1 MSREVDS
8 RVVEMQF
15 NNENFEK
22 NTKKTIGT
30 IDKLMEKLQFKGAE
44 KGFEK
49 LDAAAED
56 VDFSTMQRSLD
67 TLESK
72 FSALNIVATTALM
85 NITNKFVDAGERMV
99 KSLSFDQVFSGWN
112 KYTEKAASVQTIM
125 NATGKS
131 IDEVNGYL
139 NQLMWFSDE
148 TSYSFSSMNSALGI
162 LTSSGGKIEKLIPMI
177 EGIANATAYAGKGAS
192 EFSRVIYNIAQS
204 YGTGSLQLI
213 DWKSVENA
221 NVSSEQLKQTL
232 IDTAVELGTLKKGE
246 VTTGTFDSS
255 LQKKWATQ
263 AVMEKGFGKF
273 SALTEAAYKAV
284 QAGEYETASEAIEA
298 LADGY
303 DDVAVKAFKSAQE
316 AKSFAEAIDSTKDA
330 VSSSW
335 MKIFETLFGNKEEAT
350 KTWSELA
357 ERLYDIFVPPID
369 ALNERLSK
377 GLDSGWQ
384 QLNNK
389 LGDQA
394 EVYDTVLQKVAL
406 ASGAVTEESIEEAGS
421 FSKALEEGG
430 VNAELLQNGLN
441 STLVTLRNYLA
452 LSDKEL
458 NARNL
463 DKEAIQK
470 DYDALTKLNE
480 EVQNGTVNL
489 IDYAKGMSQVSG
501 RQHLMQSLWNIM
513 DAIGKVVQPIKE
525 AFHELF
531 PPADGDRIYSFAERL
546 DLMTQKLI
554 ISDETAAKIKKTFKG
569 VFSVLKVFTTALS
582 KVGTV
587 AKEAFGLALN
597 AMQPVAEV
605 LLNVSAGFGEFLNTV
620 MQVATGSGT
629 LKEKL
634 GGVKTAL
641 GKLLSPLSDLGGM
654 MKNTK
659 IAQYIGDFIEQG
671 ENATGVLGNLYSVG
685 KRVFGMLSVLVQG
698 VASGGAGILSGL
710 GMAVGTLLGK
720 LGSLGQTISD
730 FIGLSMPTM
739 EEFQQSLTDM
749 PKNLAASMS
758 EFAAGFKSSMDKI
771 NGSVGDA
778 FTPVKQFFTA
788 LKEGFDSITGTD
800 VYRFIS
806 LIDVGLLAVAINQ
819 VAKAMNSLK
828 KMLQTP
834 LTGMLDSI
842 SGTFKQLTSAIK
854 TWQKNNASKTLVSM
868 ASAVLILAGAMY
880 VMSRIDPDRFYT
892 VSVVTMTSIVL
903 LASAAKLLEPTAKK
917 FNKAFDSLKSNVLN
931 AATLWGTAAA
941 LIGLGVAVGS
951 ITKGLS
957 NLVAALNEG
966 DIAASAAALAIAAAA
981 VVALMSA
988 MGELSKALVIG
999 EKVINHKVLLSTAAE
1014 MIALGTA
1021 IKIVSTA
1028 LEPLSQI
1035 KFTSLA
1041 KAGMAVV
1048 SLGGLLTSMATVLAA
1063 VQKLIGPTGFQNGAA
1078 IAAMASG
1085 IWIAAQAVSSIAN
1098 IKLVNLDAA
1107 MTSIKTLMLLMAT
1120 MSALSA
1126 KTKFTSGAAIFT
1138 MSSSL
1143 IVLAGA
1149 VELFAVMG
1157 DGAIDGLIKVS
1168 VGLTALSVASQA
1180 ASGEG
1185 AVAIMTLSTAM
1196 LVLAGAVAIY
1206 AKLGLSA
1213 YAGLLACGV
1222 ALTEMGVAVFALSKM
1237 SGDALQAAWTIN
1249 TLSTG
1254 MIKLA
1259 AACAIF
1265 NVVNWDALKVAAVA
1279 LGGLIAILFGAG
1291 WLATKLPVVSVGFT
1305 ALATAFDKFASA
1317 ALKLAGAT
1325 AILGVLSMF
1334 AGPICQA
1341 IINAAPD
1348 IQEALISVITVLCNV
1363 IIQCAEPIALALA
1376 ALGTAA
1382 IVAIVTILANLWEM
1396 IEPALND
1403 LWDKFTDWCSKH
1415 NPFDPSNWG
1424 GTNDKIAANTKMVQK
1439 HFWQPF
1445 EDIMDE
1451 LKNGN
1456 SFMAGV
1462 YQKFFKVG
1470 ENASEGNAEG
1480 QLKGK
1485 NDVVN
1490 ATTEVADASID
1501 AAKTAFDSHS
1511 PSRVMEEIG
1520 RFVTLGL
1527 ANGIA
1532 DQSALERAKAA
1543 MLNAATAIRNVFTT
1557 FWGIHSPSDLAATD
1571 AENILE
1577 GAILGMAD
1585 EKARERLRQESY
1597 NAASEVN
1604 KGVGQAL
1611 DEATATV
1618 QTKMQGL
1625 YQAFKAGNPL
1635 NGNTAYQNGI
1645 KDAAKELTDAQ
1656 NNNVLIPGK
1665 NGITK
1670 AGNSSNTPS
1679 TLEQIQE
1686 TVKNGVATLTQPI
1699 QSHLDETIDALYQK
1713 TSDTV
1718 ADVTG
1723 STGKTNKSGS
1733 SKNTKTAADNL
1744 VTEYSKKLKESKAK
1758 MDAADKEYK
1767 LWEATSGDTATAEEL
1782 LAKKTESLTTEIA
1795 NQTDRVA
1802 IAKEQYDKM
1811 VNEASA
1817 TDTQKSDAYTT
1828 LLDEQT
1834 TLADLQ
1840 HEKQQTLFKAI
1851 KDRYDSESDT
1861 ASDEYELWSALYED
1875 TATVEEKSNKK
1886 IANIDRKLAAQ
1897 AKIVTAAEDEYT
1909 ALKAE
1914 FGEKSQQTQ
1923 EAYRQWL
1930 EEQATQQKL
1939 INEMNKAQ
1947 LDAFDD
1953 ALAVLEKH
1961 EKLATNRQN
1970 MLAKIYGD
1978 GDLSQRE
1985 EAYKAAVEKYGENSK
2000 EARKAATQG
2009 TMTAIIGVGTA
2020 LDSMSYSLKK
2030 VTNRQTK
2037 YTEAIAKFGKDS
2049 DEALDAYADLQ
2060 SEQYNFVGFAENLAD
2075 AFEMDDS
2082 GKSMMMQ
2089 LGYAISRN
2097 WKPIQNGFKTVMAKV
2112 QQSFPQLADK
2122 MAKAFGVATSE
2133 GFTNVVTDIFGAIT
2147 AAVSGDWGQALTSGI
2162 AAVVDF
2168 AGSDFGQK
2176 IIANLAPLLTGLPKV
2191 FGELAAGGKTLTI
2204 MGKAVTV
2211 AGEGVGS
2218 LGLSLGGIIGEG
2230 GVLSKIISTVVQFA
2244 TSIGPEGWIIAAI
2257 VAGVAV
2263 CAGLIIKNWDKVVE
2277 FFQNFGEWISN
2288 LFKNI
2293 WSGIKKGF
2301 EGVGNFL
2308 SKAWEGT
2315 KNFVSGA
2322 IDTGKNFVKGLGEGI
2337 KNAATGVVN
2346 GVKNLCSNVANSVKS
2361 FWGIHSPSTVMAEMG
2376 GYICAGFANGITAGS
2391 DGVNRSMEDVMS
2403 GAEDVALLAANS
2415 LVDALNTD
2423 EDAEPLIRPVVDLTD
2438 VQNGADWIHANLGE
2452 DQSFALSAERSAG
2465 LAGSVARKAAQNRSA
2480 ALEGDSP
2487 DPAMMSNRDIVESVQ
2502 ALGEHV
2508 DGIAE
2513 AVRNMKLSLNGRQL
2527 VGGIIDEVDVQMG
2540 KRVRR

>member
-1 MSREVDS
+1 MSREVDQ
-8 RVVEMQF
+8 RVVEMRFDNAQ
-15 NNENFEK
+15 FEK
-22 NTKKTIGT
+22 NTRESMKTL
-30 IDKLMEKLQFKGAE
+30 DRLQEKLQFKDVD
-44 KGFEK
+44 KGFENIEK
-49 LDAAAED
+49 A
-56 VDFSTMQRSLD
+56 QRNVSFDEMEGALD
-67 TLESK
+67 TLKLK
-72 FSALNIVATTALM
+72 FNALDVMAVAALT
-85 NITNKFVDAGERMV
+85 NITNKIVDTGERLV
-99 KSLSFDQVFSGWN
+99 KSLSVDQVASGWN
-112 KYTEKAASVQTIM
+112 KYTEKTSNVQTIM

-131 IDEVNGYL
+131 IDEVNAYL
-139 NQLMWFSDE
+139 NKLMWYSDE
-148 TSYSFSSMNSALGI
+148 TSFSFSELSSAMSSMTAA
-162 LTSSGGKIEKLIPMI
+162 GGDIEKLIPMI
-177 EGIANATAYAGKGAS
+177 MGIANSVADAGKGGEA
-192 EFSRVIYNIAQS
+192 FVHTIRNLTQS
-204 YGTGSLQLI
+204 YSTGFLQLQ
-213 DWKSVENA
+213 DWNSLAIANTNSKALVEN
-221 NVSSEQLKQTL
+221 L
-232 IDTAVELGTLKKGE
+232 IEAGKELGTLDAQGR
-246 VTTGTFDSS
+246 TSSGTVVNAGSFRNTLSD
-255 LQKKWATQ
+255 KWATT
-263 AVMEKGFGKF
+263 AVMEKAFNKYAQMTMGVYD
-273 SALTEAAYKAV
+273 LV
-284 QAGEYETASEAIEA
+284 QEKGISASEAIDE
-298 LADGY
+298 LSGSY
-303 DDVAVKAFKSAQE
+303 DEIAERSFKAAQQ
-316 AKSFAEAIDSTKDA
+316 AKSFNEAIDATKDA

-335 MKIFETLFGNKEEAT
+335 MKVFETFFGNKDEAIE
-350 KTWSELA
+350 TWSELA
-357 ERLYDIFVPPID
+357 ERLYDIFVPSID
-369 ALNERLSK
+369 ALNERLK
-377 GLDSGWQ
+377 EGLDTGWN
-384 QLNNK
+384 QLNDK

-406 ASGAVTEESIEEAGS
+406 ASGAVTEESIKKAGG

-441 STLVTLRNYLA
+441 STLATLRNYLA

-501 RQHLMQSLWNIM
+501 RQHLIQSLWNIM

-525 AFHELF
+525 AFNELF

-546 DLMTQKLI
+546 DLLTKKLI

-620 MQVATGSGT
+620 MQVVTGSGT

-641 GKLLSPLSDLGGM
+641 GKLLNPVSELGN
-654 MKNTK
+654 KLKSTK
-659 IAQYIGDFIEQG
+659 IAQYIGGFIEQG

-685 KRVFGMLSVLVQG
+685 KRVFWMLSVLVQG
-698 VASGGAGILSGL
+698 VASGGAGFLGGLS
-710 GMAVGTLLGK
+710 MAVGTLLGK
-720 LGSLGQTISD
+720 LGSLGKTISE

-758 EFAAGFKSSMDKI
+758 EFASGFESSMDKI

-778 FTPVKQFFTA
+778 FAPVKQFFTA

-800 VYRFIS
+800 VYRFMS

-880 VMSRIDPDRFYT
+880 VMSRIDPERFY
-892 VSVVTMTSIVL
+892 SVAAVTMLSIVL
-903 LASAAKLLEPTAKK
+903 LAGAAKLLEPTAKK
-917 FNKAFDSLKSNVLN
+917 FDKAFDSLKSSMLN

-966 DIAASAAALAIAAAA
+966 DIAANAAALAIAAAA
-981 VVALMSA
+981 VVALMLA
-988 MGELSKALVIG
+988 MGELNKALAIG
-999 EKVINHKVLLSTAAE
+999 EKVISHKALLSTAAE

-1041 KAGMAVV
+1041 KAGLAVV

-1063 VQKLIGPTGFQNGAA
+1063 VQKLIGATGFQNGAA

-1107 MTSIKTLMLLMAT
+1107 MTSIKTLMLLMTT

-1126 KTKFTSGAAIFT
+1126 KTKFTSGAAIFM

-1168 VGLTALSVASQA
+1168 AGLTALSIASQA
-1180 ASGEG
+1180 SGADG
-1185 AVAIMTLSTAM
+1185 AMAIMTMSTAM
-1196 LVLAGAVAIY
+1196 LVLAGAVAVF
-1206 AKLGLSA
+1206 AKLGIAGTAGGLIA
-1213 YAGLLACGV
+1213 CVAGLAILVGAV
-1222 ALTEMGVAVFALSKM
+1222 ALLSQLK
-1237 SGDALQAAWTIN
+1237 GDALNAAWVIS
-1249 TLSTG
+1249 TLSG
-1254 MIKLA
+1254 GLIMLA

-1424 GTNDKIAANTKMVQK
+1424 GTSDKMAANTEMVQK

-1445 EDIMDE
+1445 EDIMNE

-1456 SFMAGV
+1456 SVMAGI
-1462 YQKFFKVG
+1462 YQQFFDVG

-1485 NDVVN
+1485 DEVTN
-1490 ATTEVADASID
+1490 ATTEVANASIN

-1520 RFVTLGL
+1520 RYVTLGL

-1532 DQSALERAKAA
+1532 DQNALERAKSA
-1543 MLNAATAIRNVFTT
+1543 MLNAATSIRNVFTT
-1557 FWGIHSPSDLAATD
+1557 YWGIHSPSDLAATD

-1585 EKARERLRQESY
+1585 ENARERLRQESY
-1597 NAASEVN
+1597 NAASEV
-1604 KGVGQAL
+1604 KTGVGQAL
-1611 DEATATV
+1611 DEATETV
-1618 QTKMQGL
+1618 QTKIQGL

-1635 NGNTAYQNGI
+1635 TGNTVYQNGI
-1645 KDAAKELTDAQ
+1645 WDAAKEMTDAQ
-1656 NNNVLIPGK
+1656 NNNILIPGK

-1670 AGNSSNTPS
+1670 PGNNSKAPS
-1679 TLEQIQE
+1679 TLDQIRE
-1686 TVKNGVATLTQPI
+1686 TVKNGVVTLTQPI
-1699 QSHLDETIDALYQK
+1699 QSYLDETIDALYQK
-1713 TSDTV
+1713 TADTV
-1718 ADVTG
+1718 NDVTG
-1723 STGKTNKSGS
+1723 STGKKPKGGGTTKV
-1733 SKNTKTAADNL
+1733 TKTEADKL
-1744 VTEYSKKLKESKAK
+1744 VDEYTKKLKANKSK
-1758 MDAADKEYK
+1758 MDAADKEYN

-1782 LAKKTESLTTEIA
+1782 LTKKTESLTTEIA
-1795 NQTDRVA
+1795 NQTDRIA
-1802 IAKEQYDKM
+1802 IAKEQYDKI
-1811 VNEASA
+1811 VAEASS
-1817 TDTQKSDAYTT
+1817 TDTQKSDAYAT

-1840 HEKQQTLFKAI
+1840 HEKQETLFKVI
-1851 KDRYDSESDT
+1851 KDRYDDEAST
-1861 ASDEYELWSALYED
+1861 ATDEYELWASLYED

-1886 IANIDRKLAAQ
+1886 IENLNKKIGIQ
-1897 AKIVTAAEDEYT
+1897 AKVVTAAEEEYT
-1909 ALKAE
+1909 KLKAE
-1914 FGEKSQQTQ
+1914 FGEESLKTQ

-1930 EEQATQQKL
+1930 EEQKEQQDL
-1939 INEMNKAQ
+1939 INEMNQAQ

-1953 ALAVLEKH
+1953 ALAMLEKQ
-1961 EKLATNRQN
+1961 EKIITNRQN
-1970 MLAKIYGD
+1970 VLKKIYND

-1985 EAYKAAVEKYGENSK
+1985 EAYKAAVKQYGADSK
-2000 EARKAATQG
+2000 EARLASTQG
-2009 TMTAIIGVGTA
+2009 TMTAILGVGTA
-2020 LDSMSYSLKK
+2020 LDSMAYSVKK
-2030 VTNRQTK
+2030 LTNKQNK
-2037 YTEAIAKFGKDS
+2037 YNEVVKQSGKDS
-2049 DEALDAYADLQ
+2049 EAALDALAEWQ
-2060 SEQYNFVGFAENLAD
+2060 GEQYNFVGFAEDLAT
-2075 AFEMDDS
+2075 AFDLDDS
-2082 GKSMMMQ
+2082 GKRMTMQ
-2089 LGYAISRN
+2089 LGYAIARN
-2097 WKPIQNGFKTVMAKV
+2097 WKPIQKGFQDVWQKV
-2112 QQSFPQLADK
+2112 QTKFPQAAQN
-2122 MAKAFGVATSE
+2122 MANAFGLVVREGATE
-2133 GFTNVVTDIFGAIT
+2133 VITDVYSMIT
-2147 AAVSGDWGQALTSGI
+2147 AAVGGDWGQALTSGI
-2162 AAVVDF
+2162 AAVLDF
-2168 AGSDFGQK
+2168 MGSDFGK
-2176 IIANLAPLLTGLPKV
+2176 TVLDTVGPMLANAGTKLSGLLSTTLGGVVSEGGLLATIGTK
-2191 FGELAAGGKTLTI
+2191 LAAL
-2204 MGKAVTV
+2204 A
-2211 AGEGVGS
+2211 A
-2218 LGLSLGGIIGEG
+2218 
-2230 GVLSKIISTVVQFA
+2230 
-2244 TSIGPEGWIIAAI
+2244 SIGPHGLLIAAV
-2257 VAGVAV
+2257 VAACAV
-2263 CAGLIIKNWDKVVE
+2263 VITLLVKNWDKVKE
-2277 FFQNFGEWISN
+2277 FFGKALDWLRN
-2288 LFKNI
+2288 LF
-2293 WSGIKKGF
+2293 
-2301 EGVGNFL
+2301 
-2308 SKAWEGT
+2308 SK
-2315 KNFVSGA
+2315 FVEV
-2322 IDTGKNFVKGLGEGI
+2322 GKNLVKGLWEGITGAAKAVGDGI
-2337 KNAATGVVN
+2337 KNLCTGLVN
-2346 GVKNLCSNVANSVKS
+2346 GVES
-2361 FWGIHSPSTVMAEMG
+2361 FFGIHSPSTVMALLGKYMSL
-2376 GYICAGFANGITAGS
+2376 GFANGIADSGNAV
-2391 DGVNRSMEDVMS
+2391 DRSMNDVMRS
-2403 GAEDVALLAANS
+2403 ALRAAQMS
-2415 LVDALNTD
+2415 ADMILSCFD
-2423 EDAEPLIRPVVDLTD
+2423 EDADFSPTITPVVDLEGVRNSANWMQSAFADPDGTLNARFEQPTQLMRSFAKRREI
-2438 VQNGADWIHANLGE
+2438 QNGETAAAAASGNDDVVAAIESLG
-2452 DQSFALSAERSAG
+2452 SR
-2465 LAGSVARKAAQNRSA
+2465 
-2480 ALEGDSP
+2480 
-2487 DPAMMSNRDIVESVQ
+2487 
-2502 ALGEHV
+2502 V
-2508 DGIAE
+2508 DAVSE
-2513 AVRNMKLSLNGRQL
+2513 AVRNMKLSIDGKKL
-2527 VGGIIDEVDVQMG
+2527 VGGIIEETDTQLG
-2540 KRVRR
+2540 KRKERRRR